1 MTTPT
6 LPTTVHTT
14 TRRRFLTWSGVTAG
28 ALVAG
33 GAATLSWPQLFAAA
47 QRTPLDP
54 QAGVLVV
61 VTLYGGNDGLNTV
74 VPAADPAYAAAR
86 PDLAYRPD
94 EVLDVGTGLGLNPG
108 LKGLKS
114 LWDDKSLAI
123 VHGVGY
129 PKPDRSHFASM
140 AIWQCGSPGTPATSG
155 WLGRWLDLAPDPV
168 KALALDPVL
177 PPLLAGTRTAGSTL
191 GRTRLAL
198 PRGAAGRT
206 VAGLALPSPSD
217 GPWQAAAAT
226 SLADLVK
233 ASGTFHDAVAEIDD
247 QQDETTAPGGSA
259 GGQSDLAKQLA
270 IVAGLVELGVPTRVY
285 SVSLG
290 GFDTHSNE
298 RGTQERL
305 LAQLDAA
312 LCGFAARLAKTERGR
327 QVVTMVYSE
336 FGRRVHANASEG
348 TDHGT
353 AGPMFVFGRGVQGGH
368 YGSQPSL
375 TDLDEGDLRASTDFR
390 DVYGSMLTG
399 VLGADPG
406 QVLNG
411 WTNTVPRLFG

>member
-1 MTTPT
+1 M
-6 LPTTVHTT
+6 
-14 TRRRFLTWSGVTAG
+14 R
-28 ALVAG
+28 
-33 GAATLSWPQLFAAA
+33 WP
-47 QRTPLDP
+47 
-54 QAGVLVV
+54 
-61 VTLYGGNDGLNTV
+61 
-74 VPAADPAYAAAR
+74 
-86 PDLAYRPD
+86 
-94 EVLDVGTGLGLNPG
+94 
-108 LKGLKS
+108 
-114 LWDDKSLAI
+114 
-123 VHGVGY
+123 
-129 PKPDRSHFASM
+129 RS
-140 AIWQCGSPGTPATSG
+140 T
-155 WLGRWLDLAPDPV
+155 
-168 KALALDPVL
+168 
-177 PPLLAGTRTAGSTL
+177 
-191 GRTRLAL
+191 
-198 PRGAAGRT
+198 
-206 VAGLALPSPSD
+206 
-217 GPWQAAAAT
+217 
-226 SLADLVK
+226 
-233 ASGTFHDAVAEIDD
+233 DD

-290 GFDTHSNE
+290 GFDTHSDE

-312 LCGFAARLAKTERGR
+312 LVGFAARLAKTERGR

-368 YGSQPSL
+368 YGAQPSL

-399 VLGADPG
+399 VLGTDPG

>member
-1 MTTPT
+1 MPAPT
-6 LPTTVHTT
+6 LPTAVSSV
-14 TRRRFLTWSGVTAG
+14 TRRRFLTCSGVTAG
-28 ALVAG
+28 AVVAG
-33 GAATLSWPQLFAAA
+33 GAATLSCPQLFAAA

-74 VPAADPAYAAAR
+74 VPAGDPAYAAAR

-94 EVLDVGTGLGLNPG
+94 EMLDVGTGLGLNPG

-129 PKPDRSHFASM
+129 LQPDRSHFASM

-198 PRGAAGRT
+198 PRGVAGRT

-226 SLADLVK
+226 SLGDLVK

-270 IVAGLVELGVPTRVY
+270 IVAGWSNWAYPRGSTRYRSAGSTPIRTNAVPKSGCSLSWTPPWPASPPGWPRPSAAGRWSPWSIRSSAAGCTPTPPKAPTTAPPARCSCSAAACRAATTAPNPASPTSTKATFGRPPTFATCAARCSPACSAPTR
-285 SVSLG
+285 
-290 GFDTHSNE
+290 
-298 RGTQERL
+298 
-305 LAQLDAA
+305 
-312 LCGFAARLAKTERGR
+312 ARC
-327 QVVTMVYSE
+327 
-336 FGRRVHANASEG
+336 
-348 TDHGT
+348 
-353 AGPMFVFGRGVQGGH
+353 
-368 YGSQPSL
+368 
-375 TDLDEGDLRASTDFR
+375 
-390 DVYGSMLTG
+390 
-399 VLGADPG
+399 
-406 QVLNG
+406 
-411 WTNTVPRLFG
+411 